1 LNILSLG
8 QIGFVVPKKN
18 KRLFMCHPPK
28 QKDQNQDN
36 NNGTVIEN
44 IISTLNTK
52 KKRFFPFKK

>member
-1 LNILSLG
+1 
-8 QIGFVVPKKN
+8 
-18 KRLFMCHPPK
+18 MCHPPK